1 MPDLTQDEA
10 NKLFAEVSQAMQND
24 DSTKLSDILAQETPD
39 VEEQPVEDEPANDEP
54 ADDAD
59 VDTTTEA
66 DEVDDKDEEDTSAL
80 EADKDKQDDPLA
92 AMRAEIESL
101 RKELQPLK
109 SQTGRISAVQSRL
122 AKYDK
127 QLAELSQATSRQ
139 TVEKV
144 TPKVNEA
151 LKDLE
156 ITDPALAKTIREVM
170 ESALGG
176 VASESTA
183 QQIAQIEA
191 LREADYEVYRQEQ
204 TEALLSKYPN
214 AAEVFN
220 SPHWKAWKNS
230 QPKHVQ
236 DMATS
241 DSADAVGEA
250 LERYRADMIKLHPEL
265 EQKTQEQAVTTVVDP
280 RAQQVEEERKRQQKT
295 AANLDNGKTPSRT
308 KEPADPD
315 ALFKKI
321 FNDELKNIRG

>member
-10 NKLFAEVSQAMQND
+10 NKLFAEVSQAMQSD

-39 VEEQPVEDEPANDEP
+39 VKEQPVEDEPADEEP

-66 DEVDDKDEEDTSAL
+66 DEVDDKDEEDTSAP
-80 EADKDKQDDPLA
+80 EADNDKQEDPLA

-127 QLAELSQATSRQ
+127 QLAELSQATSSQ

-156 ITDPALAKTIREVM
+156 FTDPALAKAIRDAM
-170 ESALGG
+170 EAALGG

-183 QQIAQIEA
+183 QQIAQVEA

-220 SPHWKAWKNS
+220 SSHW
-230 QPKHVQ
+230 
-236 DMATS
+236 
-241 DSADAVGEA
+241 
-250 LERYRADMIKLHPEL
+250 
-265 EQKTQEQAVTTVVDP
+265 
-280 RAQQVEEERKRQQKT
+280 
-295 AANLDNGKTPSRT
+295 
-308 KEPADPD
+308 
-315 ALFKKI
+315 
-321 FNDELKNIRG
+321 